1 MTPIAFDWHEWL
13 SPVLLS
19 LKVTFLSSLLVL
31 LAGGLAAWSLSRR
44 TFIGKTLLETV
55 FLLPLALPPT
65 VVGFILLVLLG
76 RKSWVGRGMEWLFQQ
91 PVVFT
96 WGAAVI
102 ASFVVAFPLVYQ
114 TVRTGLS
121 AIDQEVFDA
130 ARSDGASEWQLLFHM
145 TLPLLRNS
153 LTAAY
158 LLGFARGLGEFG
170 ATLMIAGNIPH
181 RTQTLPT
188 AIYIAVETGNTE
200 MAWAW
205 TITIVAVSF
214 AMMMAVGKFRH

>member
-1 MTPIAFDWHEWL
+1 MTSIAIDWSEWL
-13 SPVLLS
+13 SPVFLS
-19 LKVTFLSSLLVL
+19 LKVTFFSSLLVL
-31 LAGGLAAWSLSRR
+31 LAGGFSAWCLSRR
-44 TFIGKTLLETV
+44 TFIGKTLLETA

-65 VVGFILLVLLG
+65 VVGFMLLVLLG
-76 RKSWVGRGMEWLFQQ
+76 RKSWIGRGIEWLFQQ

-114 TVRTGLS
+114 TVKTGLS
-121 AIDQEVFDA
+121 AIDREVFDA
-130 ARSDGASEWQLLFHM
+130 ARSDGASEKQLLFHM

-153 LTAAY
+153 LAAAY

-188 AIYIAVETGNTE
+188 AIYIAVETGNTG

-205 TITIVAVSF
+205 TITIVAISF
-214 AMMMAVGKFRH
+214 AMMLAVHRFRD

>member
-1 MTPIAFDWHEWL
+1 MTPIAIDWHEWL
-13 SPVLLS
+13 SPVLIS
-19 LKVTFLSSLLVL
+19 LKVTILSSLLVL
-31 LAGGLAAWSLSRR
+31 LAGGFAAWGLSRR
-44 TFIGKTLLETV
+44 TFFGKTLLETA
-55 FLLPLALPPT
+55 FMLPLALPPT

-76 RKSWVGRGMEWLFQQ
+76 RKSWVGSGLEWLFHQ

-114 TVRTGLS
+114 TVKTGLS
-121 AIDQEVFDA
+121 AIDQEVIDA
-130 ARSDGASEWQLLFHM
+130 ARSEGAGERQLLRHIM
-145 TLPLLRNS
+145 LPLLRNS
-153 LTAAY
+153 LAAAY

-181 RTQTLPT
+181 RTQTMPT
-188 AIYIAVETGNTE
+188 AIYLAVETGNTG

-205 TITIVAVSF
+205 TLAIVAVSF
-214 AMMMAVGKFRH
+214 AMMLAVDKLRH